1 MVRRI
6 ADEEQAQLVMEQEHS
21 GQAASAGSDLPA
33 GADSSVPMN
42 EAATGVSERA
52 FDLIAAGG
60 PVVAILFALS
70 VLALA
75 IVLIKLWQFRA
86 LQVGERR
93 SSEEALRLWQEGRF
107 SEAQALADDAR
118 SPVSQALAR
127 AIRGQRRGLPESQVR
142 EEVLR
147 YGGDVLAEL
156 RGWFRPLEVIASL
169 APLLGLFGTVLGM
182 IEAFRQLEAA
192 GSRVSPAILSGG
204 IWEALLTTAVG
215 LAVAIPVVAVLNWL
229 ERRVERL
236 AQRMDSIVTRIF
248 TEDLSRDA
256 AEPLQGKPDHEP
268 TRLRP
273 AAKAG
278 E

>member
-1 MVRRI
+1 
-6 ADEEQAQLVMEQEHS
+6 
-21 GQAASAGSDLPA
+21 
-33 GADSSVPMN
+33 MN

>member
-1 MVRRI
+1 M
-6 ADEEQAQLVMEQEHS
+6 EEDNAEQPVDAGGDAPAQ
-21 GQAASAGSDLPA
+21 GAAAA
-33 GADSSVPMN
+33 EAETGAEPGA
-42 EAATGVSERA
+42 EAAVEGAAGLSERLL
-52 FDLIAAGG
+52 DLLQAGG
-60 PVVAILFALS
+60 PVVVILIVLS
-70 VLALA
+70 VIALA
-75 IVLIKLWQFRA
+75 IVLLKLWQFRA
-86 LQVGERR
+86 MRIGEGR
-93 SSEEALRLWQEGRF
+93 SAEEALSLWHAGRTA
-107 SEAQALADDAR
+107 EAQQVADNAR

-127 AIRGQRRGLPESQVR
+127 AMRGQRRGLPENQVR

-192 GSRVSPAILSGG
+192 GNQVNPAILSGG

-215 LAVAIPVVAVLNWL
+215 LAVAIPVVAILNWL
-229 ERRVERL
+229 ERRVDRL
-236 AQRMDSIVTRIF
+236 AQRMDSVVTRLF

-256 AEPLQGKPDHEP
+256 AEPLHQTGRHDHARLHP
-268 TRLRP
+268 T
-273 AAKAG
+273 AKAG